1 VISSRK
7 YPIPSPTIM
16 FIKPGHLTSIVSGI
30 ISEAKKSWFL
40 QPFAWR
46 HKLAGVTD
54 GFITNQSLWDRLVF
68 DGARARVIGD
78 SAATLRAVVVS
89 GGMSTF
95 LSSAGSTAD
104 WRILGN
110 LDAAHLTS
118 ARIALSVPFV
128 NVFTHPLVAAPVL
141 ASHAFDLQD
150 FYSTTKDTVAPTGP
164 PGVNVEAKLVSVD
177 DDTVEKGGDPSGDLL
192 VRGPPVGK
200 MMTLEDYVDV
210 PSGDSYEWAGM
221 DVRARIR
228 PNGAFLLY

>member
-1 VISSRK
+1 MKELALPLSLGQKYIAPTKVSMPDYASHNGRLTCSYIYIADVKAENAEAISSRK

-30 ISEAKKSWFL
+30 ISEANKSWFL

-95 LSSAGSTAD
+95 LS
-104 WRILGN
+104 
-110 LDAAHLTS
+110 
-118 ARIALSVPFV
+118 F
-128 NVFTHPLVAAPVL
+128 
-141 ASHAFDLQD
+141 
-150 FYSTTKDTVAPTGP
+150 
-164 PGVNVEAKLVSVD
+164 
-177 DDTVEKGGDPSGDLL
+177 SG
-192 VRGPPVGK
+192 
-200 MMTLEDYVDV
+200 
-210 PSGDSYEWAGM
+210 
-221 DVRARIR
+221 
-228 PNGAFLLY
+228 

>member
-1 VISSRK
+1 MKELAVPLSLGLKYIVPTKVNMPDYASHNGRLTWFFIADVKAENAEAISSRK

-89 GGMSTF
+89 GGMSIF
-95 LSSAGSTAD
+95 LSFA
-104 WRILGN
+104 N
-110 LDAAHLTS
+110 
-118 ARIALSVPFV
+118 
-128 NVFTHPLVAAPVL
+128 
-141 ASHAFDLQD
+141 
-150 FYSTTKDTVAPTGP
+150 
-164 PGVNVEAKLVSVD
+164 
-177 DDTVEKGGDPSGDLL
+177 
-192 VRGPPVGK
+192 
-200 MMTLEDYVDV
+200 
-210 PSGDSYEWAGM
+210 
-221 DVRARIR
+221 
-228 PNGAFLLY
+228 